1 MSVMFRVTFEAREF
15 RELSDYKGI
24 FKACGVRKKRRGVR
38 NEMQGIKYE
47 WEIKQ

>member
-1 MSVMFRVTFEAREF
+1 MFGVMFEAREF
-15 RELSDYKGI
+15 GELSDYKGI
-24 FKACGVRKKRRGVR
+24 FKAYGVRKKRRGVK